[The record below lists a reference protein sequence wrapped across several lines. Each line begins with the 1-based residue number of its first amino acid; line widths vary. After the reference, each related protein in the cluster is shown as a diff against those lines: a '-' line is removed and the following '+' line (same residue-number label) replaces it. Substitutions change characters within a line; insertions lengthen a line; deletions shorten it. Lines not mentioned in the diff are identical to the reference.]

1 MDKKDQQSEI
11 LTKRETIAKDLL
23 SALMTNHNAIKDEN
37 IINFLGL
44 TGEYEFPKHWDMYV
58 AKRTV
63 QITDALLAELE
74 NNPK

>member
-1 MDKKDQQSEI
+1 MEQQNVY

-23 SALMTNHNAIKDEN
+23 AALLTNHNPIKDEN
-37 IINFLGL
+37 IMNLLGL

-74 NNPK
+74 NDQK